1 LDPVIRA
8 IIDIG
13 ILVTL
18 AKILAGLM
26 ARLGMPEVLG
36 ELFAGIVLGPFA
48 LGSLQIGGEPL
59 VALNEHVLA
68 FAEIGAILILFVAG
82 LEVGFAQFR
91 TLGRQSFVVGA
102 FGVIVPFLLG
112 LYIILLV
119 PLPPTDLPGALI
131 VAAALTATSIA
142 ITMRTLEELGALDS
156 LEGRLMINAAVIDD
170 VLGLIVLSIVISII
184 TTGVAPSPAE
194 ATWVLLR
201 TLGLWLVLLLS
212 VVYIGSRLVTFSR
225 KSAAR
230 GTVEIAATALCF
242 GSAAL
247 SAAIGLHPIVGAFSA
262 GMAIAES
269 KVLAQVREYI
279 GKVNLV
285 FSPIFFAVIG
295 ARLNVWAL
303 TPMAFY
309 GMLLILAIAIT
320 SKVVGCG
327 IPAALV
333 TRSSR
338 IGVRVG
344 VGMISRGEV
353 GLIVGGIGL
362 AAGAI
367 NQDVYAQ
374 IVAMAVIT
382 TIVTPMLLRHFLGRR
397 AINDK
402 VANTAT
408 E

>member
-1 LDPVIRA
+1 
-8 IIDIG
+8 
-13 ILVTL
+13 
-18 AKILAGLM
+18 M
-26 ARLGMPEVLG
+26 
-36 ELFAGIVLGPFA
+36 
-48 LGSLQIGGEPL
+48 
-59 VALNEHVLA
+59 
-68 FAEIGAILILFVAG
+68 
-82 LEVGFAQFR
+82 
-91 TLGRQSFVVGA
+91 
-102 FGVIVPFLLG
+102 
-112 LYIILLV
+112 
-119 PLPPTDLPGALI
+119 
-131 VAAALTATSIA
+131 
-142 ITMRTLEELGALDS
+142 
-156 LEGRLMINAAVIDD
+156 MINAAVIDD

-279 GKVNLV
+279 GKVNLI

-382 TIVTPMLLRHFLGRR
+382 TIVTPMLLRHFFGRR

>member
-1 LDPVIRA
+1 
-8 IIDIG
+8 
-13 ILVTL
+13 
-18 AKILAGLM
+18 
-26 ARLGMPEVLG
+26 
-36 ELFAGIVLGPFA
+36 
-48 LGSLQIGGEPL
+48 
-59 VALNEHVLA
+59 
-68 FAEIGAILILFVAG
+68 VAG

-102 FGVIVPFLLG
+102 CGVLVPFLLG